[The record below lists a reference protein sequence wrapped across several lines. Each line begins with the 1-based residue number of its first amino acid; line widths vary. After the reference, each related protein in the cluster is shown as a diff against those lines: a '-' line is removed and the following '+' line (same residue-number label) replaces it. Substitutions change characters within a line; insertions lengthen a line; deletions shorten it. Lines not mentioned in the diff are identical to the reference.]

1 MRRGRGRRFDD
12 EPKLNMKKV
21 IATALAFIVIIL
33 VISSIIMILK
43 KNFVTQDV
51 GDSQVMVSTGRTD
64 FNGMVK
70 SNKTAAF
77 IINCLK
83 TDTTKDEIV
92 NKMLEKY
99 DASEE
104 VISRDVDK
112 VLESLRKIGAIEE

>member
-1 MRRGRGRRFDD
+1 
-12 EPKLNMKKV
+12 MK
-21 IATALAFIVIIL
+21 
-33 VISSIIMILK
+33 LK

-104 VISRDVDK
+104 DIRRAVDK

>member
-1 MRRGRGRRFDD
+1 
-12 EPKLNMKKV
+12 
-21 IATALAFIVIIL
+21 
-33 VISSIIMILK
+33 MILK

>member
-1 MRRGRGRRFDD
+1 
-12 EPKLNMKKV
+12 MK
-21 IATALAFIVIIL
+21 
-33 VISSIIMILK
+33 LK

>member
-1 MRRGRGRRFDD
+1 
-12 EPKLNMKKV
+12 MK
-21 IATALAFIVIIL
+21 
-33 VISSIIMILK
+33 LK

-99 DASEE
+99 DTSEE

>member
-1 MRRGRGRRFDD
+1 
-12 EPKLNMKKV
+12 MK
-21 IATALAFIVIIL
+21 
-33 VISSIIMILK
+33 LK

-104 VISRDVDK
+104 VISRDVNK